1 MRKLI
6 TAGTIALM
14 TLGAAPAFADSNW
27 DKDPHALASDGI
39 QSLLKAM
46 EMMLLAIPQYEA
58 PYVNENG
65 DIIIRRKK
73 PSREPARPSV
83 PERWVCD
90 AAAASTFSF
99 CCFAFL
105 PEARSLPTA

>member
-1 MRKLI
+1 MKKILL
-6 TAGTIALM
+6 AGTVALM
-14 TLGAAPAFADSNW
+14 TLGSAPAFADSDQ

-65 DIIIRRKK
+65 DIIIRRKN
-73 PSREPARPSV
+73 PSREPAKPSA
-83 PERWVCD
+83 PEGKKK
-90 AAAASTFSF
+90 AI
-99 CCFAFL
+99 
-105 PEARSLPTA
+105 

>member
-14 TLGAAPAFADSNW
+14 TLGAAPAFADSNR

-39 QSLLKAM
+39 QSLLKTM

-65 DIIIRRKK
+65 DIIIRRKN

-83 PERWVCD
+83 PEEKNKK
-90 AAAASTFSF
+90 AI
-99 CCFAFL
+99 
-105 PEARSLPTA
+105 